1 MTTDGKKRR
10 KKSTKERR
18 RRQKTKHIKH
28 KDEQK
33 MDEDNT
39 YKTEWTTL
47 KHGKKHFGEKSEKK
61 FRLLKKMLK

>member
-1 MTTDGKKRR
+1 
-10 KKSTKERR
+10 
-18 RRQKTKHIKH
+18 
-28 KDEQK
+28 

>member
-1 MTTDGKKRR
+1 LTTDGKKEE

-47 KHGKKHFGEKSEKK
+47 KHGKKNILEKNQKK
-61 FRLLKKMLK
+61 NFDCLKKC